1 MPIELTPDIQPT
13 RVSEPELDFVMQTRV
28 LVNPKLRVLGNV
40 GGSGDRKMLEILG
53 GDFEGPKLRG
63 KILPGGGDWP
73 LLRPDGVGIVDARY
87 TFETDDGVYINIINT
102 GYRHAPPETLA
113 VLDAKRAVADP
124 NGYYLRTYTRFEAPL
139 GKYEWLSKHVF
150 VGIGERHPEVLFLRY
165 FMLL

>member
-1 MPIELTPDIQPT
+1 MAIELTLDLQPT
-13 RVSEPELDFVMQTRV
+13 RTSNPDLEFVMQTRV
-28 LVNPKLRVLGNV
+28 LVNPNLSVLGSV
-40 GGSGDRKMLEILG
+40 GGMGDRKMLEILG

-73 LLRPDGVGIVDARY
+73 MLRPDGVGLVNARY

-102 GYRHAPPETLA
+102 GYRHAPPETLK
-113 VLDAKRAVADP
+113 VLDAKKDVADP
-124 NGYYLRTYTRFEAPL
+124 DAYYLRTYTQFEAPL
-139 GKYEWLSKHVF
+139 GKYEWLAKHVF